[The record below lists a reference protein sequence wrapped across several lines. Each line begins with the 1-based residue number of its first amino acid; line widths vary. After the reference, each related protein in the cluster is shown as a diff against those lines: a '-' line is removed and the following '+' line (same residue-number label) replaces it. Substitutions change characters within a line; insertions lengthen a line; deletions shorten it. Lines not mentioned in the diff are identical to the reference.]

1 MDSLSI
7 STWNI
12 QGLSSSTFGVKSLN
26 NGFQNYVKNI
36 IILQETWSTADVATH
51 CPPHYREI
59 VLPAQKLSTVHK
71 GRASGGLI
79 IWYKSK
85 LHKHIDTVK
94 KGKYHIWLKIK
105 QKTEKERN
113 ISVQY
118 MSLLQTPHISMRIC
132 SMN

>member
-7 STWNI
+7 STWNL
-12 QGLSSSTFGVKSLN
+12 QGLSSSTFGVTSLN
-26 NGFQNYVKNI
+26 KDFQNYVKNIDI

-59 VLPAQKLSTVHK
+59 VLPSQKLSTVRK

-94 KGKYHIWLKIK
+94 KGKYNIWLKIK
-105 QKTEKERN
+105 QKTENDISLCN
-113 ISVQY
+113 ICPSFRLPIFQ
-118 MSLLQTPHISMRIC
+118 
-132 SMN
+132 

>member
-1 MDSLSI
+1 MWLL
-7 STWNI
+7 TV
-12 QGLSSSTFGVKSLN
+12 LLT
-26 NGFQNYVKNI
+26 
-36 IILQETWSTADVATH
+36 T
-51 CPPHYREI
+51 EI
-59 VLPAQKLSTVHK
+59 VLPSQKLSTVRK

-105 QKTEKERN
+105 QKTEKDIQY

-118 MSLLQTPHISMRIC
+118 ISLLQTPHISMRIC